1 MRIDTLIKTVSKC
14 YTFEED
20 IYHFQ
25 IHIGFLNKFSFPEG
39 LQMLKDHKKNALFQN
54 TTKQQKHLKKSGYN
68 KICDVIPGHW
78 SLPCLGQSLL
88 WLQERKCWLNSLFVD
103 GTTSQT
109 RKRTYPFIQFLFE
122 TDDTEKPKRRK

>member
-39 LQMLKDHKKNALFQN
+39 LQMLKDHKK
-54 TTKQQKHLKKSGYN
+54 
-68 KICDVIPGHW
+68 
-78 SLPCLGQSLL
+78 
-88 WLQERKCWLNSLFVD
+88 
-103 GTTSQT
+103 
-109 RKRTYPFIQFLFE
+109 KRTFSKHDQTAE
-122 TDDTEKPKRRK
+122 APKEVWV